1 MEKQQYDPTTYTM
14 SEENQKELDNHIK
27 KMDTKLRDIRINLAE
42 DRVKL
47 PDQNYAL
54 ISIVSPEN
62 TTQKHDKLCIKIK
75 GVFGLLEDAKG
86 YAKQL
91 MDEDPLF
98 DIYVV
103 SLYEWLLLPPNT
115 NSIKEQVYTDEDL
128 NTMIYEYRKH
138 QEISKKQ
145 FEIRKEDLKNNPD
158 INKLINEE
166 NDMNIQRYI
175 EQDKNIEENKEEI
188 K

>member
-1 MEKQQYDPTTYTM
+1 
-14 SEENQKELDNHIK
+14 
-27 KMDTKLRDIRINLAE
+27 
-42 DRVKL
+42 
-47 PDQNYAL
+47 
-54 ISIVSPEN
+54 
-62 TTQKHDKLCIKIK
+62 
-75 GVFGLLEDAKG
+75 
-86 YAKQL
+86 
-91 MDEDPLF
+91 
-98 DIYVV
+98 
-103 SLYEWLLLPPNT
+103 
-115 NSIKEQVYTDEDL
+115 VYTDEDL